1 MYVRIFGG
9 VSSGA
14 CSNYALKI
22 TAVENKEKFGKETA
36 QTLKSNFYVDDL
48 LKSVANEDIAVQ
60 LIKKVAGMCHEGGF
74 NLTKSTSNSKR
85 VLQSIP
91 EKDRGSS
98 VKDKDLV
105 KNLPEDQVLG
115 VLWNIEDDAFGFK
128 VALKSKPMTRRGVS
142 SVLGSVYDPL
152 GFGAPFLVKRKQ
164 ILQKLYEQGLKW
176 DEELPKDTAVELI
189 KWKDKL
195 SVLELVHMKRCFIP
209 PRFGKKKDCSG

>member
-1 MYVRIFGG
+1 MYVHIFAR

-22 TAVENKEKFGKETA
+22 TAVENKEKFGKEAA
-36 QTLKSNFYVDDL
+36 QTLKNNFYVDDL
-48 LKSVANEDIAVQ
+48 LKSVANKVQ

-74 NLTKSTSNSKR
+74 NLTKFTSSSKR

-98 VKDKDLV
+98 VKGKDLV
-105 KNLPEDQVLG
+105 KNLAEDQVLG

-142 SVLGSVYDPL
+142 SVLGSAYDPL
-152 GFGAPFLVKRKQ
+152 GFGAPFLLKRKQ

-176 DEELPKDTAVELI
+176 NDELPKETAVELI

-195 SVLELVHMKRCFIP
+195 SVLESIHMKRCFISP
-209 PRFGKKKDCSG
+209 TFGKIKDCCG